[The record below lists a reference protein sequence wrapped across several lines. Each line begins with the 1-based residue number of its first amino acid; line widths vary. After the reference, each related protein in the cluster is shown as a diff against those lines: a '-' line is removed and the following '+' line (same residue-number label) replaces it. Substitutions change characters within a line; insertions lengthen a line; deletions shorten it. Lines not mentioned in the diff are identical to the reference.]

1 MRKFILIFILS
12 IATSQLFSQ
21 INQYMENVVLIQS
34 KDKSLSGSGF
44 LYNTGNNLYLMTAK
58 HVLLTQDNNLLLGD
72 FLFQSYPHNAQKEN
86 SIEYSINLKEA
97 FAQKKA
103 RFGAEFDIIA
113 VQIGTITN
121 NMVSYFNFVTKEPTL
136 DKINEFSL
144 NECVLNIDSI
154 NIGDEVF
161 MIGYPKSLE
170 HTNYNIFDFNRPISR
185 KGSIAGKD
193 YAHNTILVD
202 CPAYGGNSGGPILI
216 KKGKNL
222 KMIGLVSSY
231 VPYYDYWINPVTK
244 ITNTETVNS
253 GLTVV
258 IPFYWIIKDL
268 YNKTLW
274 E

>member
-1 MRKFILIFILS
+1 MKRVLLFCIFLIT
-12 IATSQLFSQ
+12 TSPLFSQ

-44 LYNTGNNLYLMTAK
+44 LYNTGTNLYLMTAK
-58 HVLLTQDNNLLLGD
+58 HVLLNQNNNLLFNELV
-72 FLFQSYPHNAQKEN
+72 FLSYPHDAQKE
-86 SIEYSINLKEA
+86 SSREYTINLRDA
-97 FAQKKA
+97 FTQKKA
-103 RFGAEFDIIA
+103 RYGADFDIVA
-113 VQIGTITN
+113 VQIGTITK
-121 NMVSYFNFVTKEPTL
+121 NMVTYFNFVAKKPTS
-136 DKINEFSL
+136 DIINEFSL
-144 NECVLNIDSI
+144 EECVLNIDSI

-170 HTNYNIFDFNRPISR
+170 HTNYNIFDFNRPIAR
-185 KGSIAGKD
+185 KGAIAGKD
-193 YAHNTILVD
+193 YAHNTILID

-216 KKGKNL
+216 KIHNKL

-244 ITNTETVNS
+244 ITNTETINS

-268 YNKTLW
+268 YKKELW